1 MHFGGPTWPEPAQR
15 ACARA
20 LAGAGIAR
28 SPGCRYSAPRT
39 ANQHAGRDPPYPPTT
54 LTDRLV
60 HELNNLFAI
69 AAGDYQGGMTVLN
82 HLGHIAQ
89 HSLRLLQ
96 GAELQPL
103 ASCDGKSYHVYRDG
117 SQLSRPLRAS
127 MFMTDE
133 DELEDAWDALV
144 SSARPKTGRYD
155 ARPAEIN
162 SVLYT
167 AVNGFSVCY
176 DLWRAG
182 SRKTPGTLFE
192 ILVGSLIQA
201 VTPVMTRRAHIP
213 LLEPGESVS
222 TDIVFLEPGGQG
234 GLAIPAKITTRE
246 RIVQPFAHQ
255 RILDAVFG
263 EGRFRSILVCVSEM
277 QRQRDTGANAICV
290 PGTIRQFQRYL
301 APLAG
306 LYYLDPPARYLR
318 DDVTGLIPVRTLGD
332 LLARDLPSRLE
343 PEQV

>member
-1 MHFGGPTWPEPAQR
+1 M
-15 ACARA
+15 
-20 LAGAGIAR
+20 
-28 SPGCRYSAPRT
+28 
-39 ANQHAGRDPPYPPTT
+39 
-54 LTDRLV
+54 

-69 AAGDYQGGMTVLN
+69 AASDYQSGMAVLN
-82 HLGHIAQ
+82 HVGHIAR
-89 HSLRLLQ
+89 HTLRLLRR
-96 GAELQPL
+96 AEMRPL
-103 ASCDGKSYHVYRDG
+103 ATCDGKSYHVFRDG
-117 SQLSRPLRAS
+117 SQLSRPVRAS
-127 MFMTDE
+127 MFVTDE
-133 DELEDAWDALV
+133 DDLEADWEALV
-144 SSARPKTGRYD
+144 ASAQPRGRRYD
-155 ARPAEIN
+155 ARVSKIN

-167 AVNGFSVCY
+167 VVNGFSVCY
-176 DLWRAG
+176 DLWRRG
-182 SRKTPGTLFE
+182 SRKTPGTYFE
-192 ILVGSLIQA
+192 IVVGSLIQA
-201 VTPVMTRRAHIP
+201 VSPAMTRRAHVP
-213 LLEPGESVS
+213 LLEPGESVA
-222 TDIVFLEPGGQG
+222 TDIVFLEPGGRG

-255 RILDAVFG
+255 RILDGVFG

-332 LLARDLPSRLE
+332 LLAHDLPSRLE

>member
-1 MHFGGPTWPEPAQR
+1 
-15 ACARA
+15 
-20 LAGAGIAR
+20 
-28 SPGCRYSAPRT
+28 
-39 ANQHAGRDPPYPPTT
+39 
-54 LTDRLV
+54 
-60 HELNNLFAI
+60 
-69 AAGDYQGGMTVLN
+69 
-82 HLGHIAQ
+82 
-89 HSLRLLQ
+89 
-96 GAELQPL
+96 
-103 ASCDGKSYHVYRDG
+103 
-117 SQLSRPLRAS
+117 
-127 MFMTDE
+127 MFMTDA
-133 DELEDAWDALV
+133 DDLEGAWGALV
-144 SSARPKTGRYD
+144 SSARPNAGRYD
-155 ARPAEIN
+155 ARPDEIN

-167 AVNGFSVCY
+167 VVNGFSVCY
-176 DLWRAG
+176 DLWRPG

-201 VTPVMTRRAHIP
+201 VTPTMTRRAHVP

-255 RILDAVFG
+255 RILDGVFG
-263 EGRFRSILVCVSEM
+263 PGKFRSILVCVSEM

-301 APLAG
+301 APLSG

-332 LLARDLPSRLE
+332 LLAHDLPSRLE

>member
-1 MHFGGPTWPEPAQR
+1 M
-15 ACARA
+15 
-20 LAGAGIAR
+20 
-28 SPGCRYSAPRT
+28 
-39 ANQHAGRDPPYPPTT
+39 
-54 LTDRLV
+54 
-60 HELNNLFAI
+60 HELSNLFAI
-69 AAGDYQGGMTVLN
+69 AANDYQSGMPVLN
-82 HLGHIAQ
+82 HLGHIAR

-96 GAELQPL
+96 RAESQPL
-103 ASCDGKSYHVYRDG
+103 ASCDGKSYHVFRDG
-117 SQLSRPLRAS
+117 SQLSRPIRTS
-127 MFMTDE
+127 MFVTDE
-133 DELEDAWDALV
+133 DELEVGWEALV
-144 SSARPKTGRYD
+144 ASAQPHSRRYD
-155 ARPAEIN
+155 ARPGEIN
-162 SVLYT
+162 PVLYT
-167 AVNGFSVCY
+167 VVSGFSVCY
-176 DLWRAG
+176 DLWRRG
-182 SRKTPGTLFE
+182 SRKTPGTLLE
-192 ILVGSLIQA
+192 ILVGSLVQA
-201 VTPVMTRRAHIP
+201 VTPTMTRRAHVP

-222 TDIVFLEPGGQG
+222 TDIVFLEPGGGG

-318 DDVTGLIPVRTLGD
+318 DDVTELIPVRTLGD
-332 LLARDLPSRLE
+332 LLAHDLPSRLE